1 MDTAAED
8 CLPIETEKEQLLRP
22 TVLIGALFLIAAN
35 AGCAVVPGSHV
46 PSTEGKVRLESI
58 QQSVWG
64 EVDGKP
70 VTLFTLRNKNGLLVK
85 IANYGGII
93 TELDVPDRTG
103 ALGDIVLGFDDVT
116 SYVKSSPYF
125 GAIIGRIA
133 NRISGAQFQLDGV
146 SYQLAANN
154 GKNSLH
160 GGLKGWDKVIWD
172 AKAFDTSNGPSLQLS
187 YTSKDGEEG
196 FPGTVKATNTYT
208 LTNANELK
216 VEMRAETDRLTVVN
230 MAHHSYFNLAGH
242 AAGTVLEQV
251 LKLNASS
258 YTPNDPALHTV
269 AGQVEP
275 VTGTPFDFTKPKPI
289 GQDLKAAGGDPIGF
303 DSNWIVDGPSQE
315 LRDVAEVKDPHSG
328 RVLKLKADQPGVQF
342 YSGNYLDGT
351 LLGKGANKYPQYA
364 GFCLETQRFPNAIN
378 VPAWRDQVLLKPG
391 KPYTSTMIFSF
402 STE

>member
-1 MDTAAED
+1 M
-8 CLPIETEKEQLLRP
+8 
-22 TVLIGALFLIAAN
+22 
-35 AGCAVVPGSHV
+35 
-46 PSTEGKVRLESI
+46 ESI
-58 QQSVWG
+58 QQRVWG

-85 IANYGGII
+85 IASYGGII

-208 LTNANELK
+208 LTNENELK

-230 MAHHSYFNLAGH
+230 MAHHSYFNLSGH

-258 YTPNDPALHTV
+258 YTPNDPALNTV
-269 AGQVEP
+269 GGQVAP

-303 DSNWIVDGPSQE
+303 DSNWIVDGPPHE

-351 LLGKGANKYPQYA
+351 LLGKGAAKYPQYA

-391 KPYTSTMIFSF
+391 KAYTSTMIFSF
-402 STE
+402 TTE

>member
-1 MDTAAED
+1 M
-8 CLPIETEKEQLLRP
+8 
-22 TVLIGALFLIAAN
+22 
-35 AGCAVVPGSHV
+35 
-46 PSTEGKVRLESI
+46 ESI
-58 QQSVWG
+58 QQRVWG

-269 AGQVEP
+269 GGQVAP

-303 DSNWIVDGPSQE
+303 DSNWIVDGPPHE

-351 LLGKGANKYPQYA
+351 LLGKGAAKYPQYA

-402 STE
+402 THGMTACRRTTCRYCAAWLLDVR